1 MRRFGSLIWRN
12 QHKKGKW
19 CRREFSTQKQSW
31 KRNGFASQI
40 ACFAG
45 GVASC
50 YAFLQVRKEND
61 EFDVGMM
68 EVRKEN
74 DEFDVGIMEGRE
86 SEFKS
91 TKIEQKA
98 MTPDDVDVVIFHG
111 YVLVCVVVFTQQQQQ
126 QQQQILSRRICRR
139 IRSISSNRRS
149 SSIFRY
155 FTRKAQ
161 EVATWY

>member
-50 YAFLQVRKEND
+50 YAFLEVRKEND

-68 EVRKEN
+68 DVRKE
-74 DEFDVGIMEGRE
+74 DGARALTQEVGGFE
-86 SEFKS
+86 KQAC
-91 TKIEQKA
+91 IEQRLLA
-98 MTPDDVDVVIFHG
+98 E
-111 YVLVCVVVFTQQQQQ
+111 
-126 QQQQILSRRICRR
+126 
-139 IRSISSNRRS
+139 
-149 SSIFRY
+149 
-155 FTRKAQ
+155 A
-161 EVATWY
+161 